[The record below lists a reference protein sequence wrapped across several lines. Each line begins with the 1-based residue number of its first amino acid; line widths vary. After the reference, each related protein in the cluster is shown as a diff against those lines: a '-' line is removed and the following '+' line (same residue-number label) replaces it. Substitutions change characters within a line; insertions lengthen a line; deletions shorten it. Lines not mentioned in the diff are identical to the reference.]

1 MSRAES
7 PNNRKITAVNP
18 ALPDA
23 LRHGSTNTPAGQTG
37 LLQAKMKSPLS
48 GTVEPIGINTRTPAQ
63 ARSSQAIN
71 CRTSPPNM

>member
-1 MSRAES
+1 
-7 PNNRKITAVNP
+7 
-18 ALPDA
+18 
-23 LRHGSTNTPAGQTG
+23 
-37 LLQAKMKSPLS
+37 MKSPLS